1 MRKSAMQDIHNMN
14 QRALNSYAEHQ
25 LNSLKSQFGIGQ
37 GSTNKKPQQLTNT
50 SNEKASSSSSL
61 SSLDKSLWDQ
71 LNEGKSKQESGNF
84 ESSNITFVKRCEQP
98 VQPQNV
104 QQQLENALKQLEE
117 MQATNNQLQT
127 SFNQVQTQNMDL
139 QTRNMDL
146 QTRLLAKAEEASDN
160 QMKYMTE
167 KAKVD
172 VVKVKLGNF
181 IDHHDGIDD
190 QDQLVDILGDLQ
202 VDDN

>member
-25 LNSLKSQFGIGQ
+25 LNSLKSQFGTGQ

-50 SNEKASSSSSL
+50 SNKKSSSL
-61 SSLDKSLWDQ
+61 WDE
-71 LNEGKSKQESGNF
+71 LNEGKSKVESGNS
-84 ESSNITFVKRCEQP
+84 ESSNVTYIKNTPVINQQP